1 MVVKMMMMI
10 ESDHGWI
17 RGVVVLW
24 CCRSI
29 NIIGVVG
36 VVVVDSGGGT
46 VPYRPLSP
54 EAPPKIQ

>member
-1 MVVKMMMMI
+1 MMMI

-24 CCRSI
+24 CCRII
-29 NIIGVVG
+29 NIIS
-36 VVVVDSGGGT
+36 VVVDSGGGT